1 MIYLL
6 QNTGSLEV
14 LISLLA
20 DTSSESDMTQFES
33 GWEVSV
39 YVIKCICSANQLML
53 LQHTSILNS

>member
-6 QNTGSLEV
+6 QNTGSLDV

-20 DTSSESDMTQFES
+20 DTNSESDMTQFES

-39 YVIKCICSANQLML
+39 MS
-53 LQHTSILNS
+53 